1 MDQSQEGRPM
11 SLKMDVFHEGFRHA
25 GWLGGLFLLAFAI
38 AMPLSAQQS
47 GEAKRD
53 PRLDY
58 AGKLI
63 ESSSA
68 AKKVEASGNDEAIAL
83 REQARGLFDL
93 AVKAQD
99 AGDQATAS
107 EYLNQ
112 AIRAMQ
118 KAVRLS
124 DPDDVTGPKAR
135 ADFKRVESSVDALN
149 DALLRIGD
157 EKGVKDKIA
166 PITREVASLRGEA
179 GAMFEAGKPAE
190 GRAKLDQAL
199 QLLKV
204 NIEGLRGGEEL
215 TRSLDFKS
223 KEEEFHYEVDRND
236 THQMLVK
243 VFAEEKIK
251 SDSTRKRVEG
261 FLQSALGLRAA
272 ADALGKEGQYE
283 AGIGKLEESTK
294 ELIKAI
300 RSAGLYIPG

>member
-1 MDQSQEGRPM
+1 
-11 SLKMDVFHEGFRHA
+11 MDVFHEGFLHVR
-25 GWLGGLFLLAFAI
+25 WLGSVLLLTLAL
-38 AMPLSAQQS
+38 PLAAQQS
-47 GEAKRD
+47 GETKRD

-68 AKKVEASGNDEAIAL
+68 AKKVEASGNAEAVAL

-124 DPDDVTGPKAR
+124 NPDDVTGPKAR
-135 ADFKRVESSVDALN
+135 ADFKRIETSVDALN
-149 DALLRIGD
+149 DALMRISE
-157 EKGVKDKIA
+157 EKGVKDKIK
-166 PITREVASLRGEA
+166 PITTEVASLRGEA
-179 GAMFEAGKPAE
+179 GSLFEAGKPAE
-190 GRAKLDQAL
+190 GRTKLDQAL

-223 KEEEFHYEVDRND
+223 KEEEFHYEIDRND

-243 VFAEEKIK
+243 VFAEDKITN
-251 SDSTRKRVEG
+251 DSTRKRVEG
-261 FLQSALGLRAA
+261 FRQAALGLRAA
-272 ADALGKEGQYE
+272 ADALGKEGQYD
-283 AGIGKLEESTK
+283 AAIGKLEESTK

>member
-1 MDQSQEGRPM
+1 M
-11 SLKMDVFHEGFRHA
+11 SLKMDVFHEVFRRVRA
-25 GWLGGLFLLAFAI
+25 VGLGGLFLMVVAA
-38 AMPLSAQQS
+38 PVNGQQT
-47 GEAKRD
+47 GEGKRD

-68 AKKVEASGNDEAIAL
+68 AKKVEASGNSEAMAL
-83 REQARGLFDL
+83 REQARGLFSL

-135 ADFKRVESSVDALN
+135 ADFKRVETSVDALN
-149 DALLRIGD
+149 DALLRISE
-157 EKGVKDKIA
+157 EKGTKDKIK
-166 PITREVASLRGEA
+166 PVTDEVASLRDQA
-179 GAMFEAGKPAE
+179 SALFEAGKPAD

-199 QLLKV
+199 QLLRV

-215 TRSLDFKS
+215 VRDLNFAT
-223 KEEEFHYEVDRND
+223 KEEEFHYEIDRND

-243 VFAEEKIK
+243 VFAEEKITN
-251 SDSTRKRVEG
+251 DNTRKRVEG
-261 FLQSALGLRAA
+261 YLQSALGLRAA
-272 ADALGKEGQYE
+272 ADALGKESQYE
-283 AGIGKLEESTK
+283 AAIGKLEESTK

>member
-1 MDQSQEGRPM
+1 M
-11 SLKMDVFHEGFRHA
+11 SLKMDVFRKGSRVLA
-25 GWLGGLFLLAFAI
+25 GALLLTLAGTVA
-38 AMPLSAQQS
+38 AQQA

-68 AKKVEASGNDEAIAL
+68 AKKVEASGNAEAMAL
-83 REQARGLFDL
+83 REQARGLFAL

-124 DPDDVTGPKAR
+124 DPEDVTGPKAR
-135 ADFKRVESSVDALN
+135 ADFERVESSVDALS
-149 DALLRIGD
+149 DALGRIAQ
-157 EKGVKDKIA
+157 EKGVQAKIG
-166 PITREVASLRGEA
+166 PVTEQVAGLRGEA
-179 GAMFEAGKPAE
+179 KSLFDAGQPVE

-215 TRSLDFKS
+215 TRSLDFKN

-243 VFAEEKIK
+243 VFAEDKITN
-251 SDSTRKRVEG
+251 DSTRARVQG
-261 FLQSALGLRAA
+261 FVEQATALRAE
-272 ADALGKEGQYE
+272 ADALGKGGDFE
-283 AGIGKLEESTK
+283 AAIGKLEESTK

>member
-1 MDQSQEGRPM
+1 M
-11 SLKMDVFHEGFRHA
+11 SLKMDEFTAGLWRHA
-25 GWLGGLFLLAFAI
+25 RILGAALMLTLLVPPAY
-38 AMPLSAQQS
+38 SQQTS
-47 GEAKRD
+47 SDGHD

-68 AKKVEASGNDEAIAL
+68 AKKVEQSGNAEAMAL
-83 REQARGLFDL
+83 REQARSLFQL
-93 AVKAQD
+93 AIKAQD
-99 AGDQATAS
+99 GGDKATSS

-112 AIRAMQ
+112 AIRSMQ

-124 DPDDVTGPKAR
+124 DPGDVTGPKAR

-149 DALLRIGD
+149 DALVRISK
-157 EKGVKDKIA
+157 EKGVQDRIS
-166 PITREVASLRGEA
+166 PVTQQVTSLRGEA
-179 GAMFEAGKPAE
+179 GALFDAGKPEE

-223 KEEEFHYEVDRND
+223 KEEEYHYEVDRND
-236 THQMLVK
+236 THKMLVK
-243 VFAEEKIK
+243 VFAEEKIT

-261 FLQSALGLRAA
+261 FLQSALGLRVA
-272 ADALGKEGQYE
+272 ADALGKQGQFEE
-283 AGIGKLEESTK
+283 AIVKLEESTK